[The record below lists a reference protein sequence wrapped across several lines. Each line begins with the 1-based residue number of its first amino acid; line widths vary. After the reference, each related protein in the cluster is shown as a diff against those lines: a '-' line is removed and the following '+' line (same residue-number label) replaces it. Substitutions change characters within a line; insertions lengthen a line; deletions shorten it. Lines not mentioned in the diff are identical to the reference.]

1 VAFVHLHVHSEYSLL
16 DGLARVDDL
25 VARAKQLEMSALA
38 LTDHG
43 AMHGVIPFYRKAKE
57 VGLKPIIGCEV
68 YLAPRSRFNK
78 EGKVDQPYHLLL
90 LCQDLTGY
98 RNLVKL
104 VSLAQLEG
112 FYYKP
117 RVDKELLRQN
127 AQGLIACTAC
137 LKGEIPQLLMRQ
149 ELQKAERAALEYQE
163 IFGAENFFLEIQ
175 NHKMEEDK
183 VYLNEMVEL
192 SHRTGIPLVAT
203 NDSHYMKRD
212 DFRTHEILLCVG
224 TGKFLE
230 DTERM
235 SFDNDEFYFKTEEE
249 MRAVIPIEDAIARTQ
264 EIADR
269 CNLQLEFG
277 KLYLPAFPVATGDN
291 SDSFLRRQAEEGL
304 RNRFPE
310 ITAERKERLD
320 YELQIVTQLGFSAYF
335 LIIWDLV
342 SFAKTQGISVGPGRG
357 SVCGSLV
364 AYALGITEI
373 DPLRY
378 GLFFERFLNPERISM
393 PDVDTDF
400 ASERRDEVIQYIK
413 RKYGEDNVAQIAT
426 FGTMAARA
434 AIRDTG
440 RVLNVPLWQVDRVAK
455 LIPFGSTIAEAMA
468 SVPDLRQL
476 YDENP
481 QIKDLLESA
490 KGLEGISRHAS
501 THAAGVV
508 ISAEPLLNVVPLMVG
523 TDNVITTQFAM
534 GEIEKIG
541 LLKMDILGLSTLSMI
556 DNALNLI
563 RGRHGVEI
571 DWSGMPMD
579 DEKVFSLLQQAET
592 SGIFQLESSGMRQIL
607 RNLKPT
613 CIEDIIAV
621 VALFRP
627 GPMSMIDDF
636 IKRKARVIPIEY
648 LHPKLEPILKETYG
662 TIVYQ
667 EQVMQIVSALAGY
680 SLGEADLL
688 RRSMGKKDKAIMDQQ
703 RPVFIGRTT
712 ERGIPE
718 KTAGKIFDLLAE
730 FAHYG
735 FNKSHAA
742 AYAVLAYRTAY
753 LKAHY
758 PQEFMAALLTSVRAD
773 ENKVRQYVEEC
784 RRFTIKVL
792 PPHINQGGLR
802 FLPGEGNTIYFGL
815 AAIKNVGE
823 GAVELIINEREK
835 GGSYKSLAD
844 LTGRISSHL
853 VNRKTLE
860 SLIKAGAFDFTGKG
874 RAQLLFG
881 LDVVL
886 GNSKRNGSRGQYGL
900 FGEETVSDSGAIPWE
915 GGAHSEAEVLAMEKE
930 VLGFYISDHPLARYQ
945 EVLSSYNL
953 IPIQDLAEGEE
964 GREVTVGG
972 IIAKSKVF
980 TTKNGGQMLFVTLE
994 DLTGSVEVTAFP
1006 RLFREIS
1013 PHLEKEGVLI
1023 LKGKVNQGDEQVKVL
1038 AEKFVA
1044 FLERES
1050 LETKKRAES
1059 KKEVFLDLTIPKD
1072 ADYDL
1077 LMKVKRE
1084 LETYPGRS
1092 PVTIYLALNG
1102 KRVVMAPSRKYWV
1115 RNDARLLTRLK
1126 ELLGKGNVRITEG

>member
-1 VAFVHLHVHSEYSLL
+1 
-16 DGLARVDDL
+16 
-25 VARAKQLEMSALA
+25 
-38 LTDHG
+38 
-43 AMHGVIPFYRKAKE
+43 
-57 VGLKPIIGCEV
+57 
-68 YLAPRSRFNK
+68 
-78 EGKVDQPYHLLL
+78 
-90 LCQDLTGY
+90 
-98 RNLVKL
+98 
-104 VSLAQLEG
+104 
-112 FYYKP
+112 
-117 RVDKELLRQN
+117 
-127 AQGLIACTAC
+127 
-137 LKGEIPQLLMRQ
+137 
-149 ELQKAERAALEYQE
+149 
-163 IFGAENFFLEIQ
+163 
-175 NHKMEEDK
+175 
-183 VYLNEMVEL
+183 
-192 SHRTGIPLVAT
+192 
-203 NDSHYMKRD
+203 MKRD

-230 DTERM
+230 DTERI
-235 SFDNDEFYFKTEEE
+235 SFENDEFYFKTEEE
-249 MRAVIPIEDAIARTQ
+249 MRAVIPIERAIVRTQ

-269 CNLQLEFG
+269 CNLQLEFD
-277 KLYLPAFPVATGDN
+277 KFYLPAFPVVEGDN
-291 SDSFLRRQAEEGL
+291 PDSFLRRQAEEGL

-310 ITAERKERLD
+310 ITPEREERLE
-320 YELQIVTQLGFSAYF
+320 YELQTIIQLGFSAYF

-413 RKYGEDNVAQIAT
+413 RKYGEDSVAQIVT

-434 AIRDTG
+434 AIRDAG
-440 RVLNVPLWQVDRVAK
+440 RVLKVPLWQVDRVAK
-455 LIPFGSTIAEAMA
+455 LIPFGSSIAEALA

-476 YDENP
+476 YDESP

-563 RGRHGVEI
+563 RSRHGVEI

-579 DEKVFSLLQQAET
+579 DAKVFSLLQQTET

-667 EQVMQIVSALAGY
+667 EQVMQIVSALAGF

-712 ERGIPE
+712 ERGIPQ

-784 RRFTIKVL
+784 RRFNIKVL
-792 PPHINQGGLR
+792 PPHINQGGLG
-802 FLPGEGNTIYFGL
+802 FLPGEEHTIYFGL
-815 AAIKNVGE
+815 AAVKNVGE
-823 GAVELIINEREK
+823 GAVELIVRERET
-835 GGSYKSLAD
+835 GGPYKSLVD
-844 LTGRISSHL
+844 LVGRISSHL

-860 SLIKAGAFDFTGKG
+860 SLIKAGAFDFTGRG
-874 RAQLLFG
+874 RAQLLFNF
-881 LDVVL
+881 DAVL
-886 GNSKRNGSRGQYGL
+886 GSSKRNGSRGQFGL
-900 FGEETVSDSGAIPWE
+900 FGEETAPDAGTIPWE
-915 GGAHSEAEVLAMEKE
+915 GGARSEAEVLAMEKE

-945 EVLSSYNL
+945 ELLSSYNL
-953 IPIQDLAEGEE
+953 IPIRDLAEGEE

-1006 RLFREIS
+1006 RLFREIN

-1044 FLERES
+1044 FLERDS
-1050 LETKKRAES
+1050 LESKKRAED

-1077 LMKVKRE
+1077 LTKVKRE

-1115 RNDARLLTRLK
+1115 RNDARLVARLK
-1126 ELLGKGNVRITEG
+1126 ELLGKGNVRLTEG